1 MRATLRWL
9 LNLKPR
15 VQRFPSERFTLK
27 NECDPREITLFVD
40 ASWSLDSTSGGII
53 SWMNCC
59 LKAFSRKQPTT
70 ALSSAEAELMAL
82 TEGTKESIYIGLL
95 VEHLTEG
102 VEGEVGTYPIDALCD
117 SQAAICISN
126 MNSLLRKVRH
136 LELRAQYI
144 QEQVSS
150 GRLKPSYLPG
160 KENPSDGLT
169 KSPTEEMLWSLY
181 EATGLVEYFGVTKSV
196 DFLSYNCLGCLVELF
211 KCLAEGSS
219 VKVWCHISTP
229 CTAGCGLRHLH
240 MKNESFLPKW
250 REQIAQHIQ
259 GWNRIARL
267 FARHCDNPR
276 LLLTQEWPER
286 TDLWYEENYRRAA
299 RQLKLTRS
307 GCRVERCCFDGV
319 LKTWYFVS
327 NQPLFVQ
334 EMHQYQKCSN
344 DHEHR
349 RVEVKDSGFYPAEM
363 GRVLLTA
370 ARRVLKK
377 SLQLG

>member
-169 KSPTEEMLWSLY
+169 KSP
-181 EATGLVEYFGVTKSV
+181 
-196 DFLSYNCLGCLVELF
+196 
-211 KCLAEGSS
+211 
-219 VKVWCHISTP
+219 
-229 CTAGCGLRHLH
+229 LR
-240 MKNESFLPKW
+240 
-250 REQIAQHIQ
+250 
-259 GWNRIARL
+259 
-267 FARHCDNPR
+267 
-276 LLLTQEWPER
+276 
-286 TDLWYEENYRRAA
+286 
-299 RQLKLTRS
+299 
-307 GCRVERCCFDGV
+307 
-319 LKTWYFVS
+319 
-327 NQPLFVQ
+327 
-334 EMHQYQKCSN
+334 KCS
-344 DHEHR
+344 
-349 RVEVKDSGFYPAEM
+349 
-363 GRVLLTA
+363 GRFTKLLA
-370 ARRVLKK
+370 W
-377 SLQLG
+377 